1 MHKLLL
7 VEFKIICN
15 SISSSQTQI
24 LEKLLSHFLG
34 SGVPVSEVSP
44 IVEAF
49 QVRKFTK
56 GEYFT
61 EEGKTSKYL
70 AFITKGLFQYF
81 YIKDGKEITTY
92 VSGENTFLASVSSFF
107 KQQPA
112 KEFVRALVDSEVW
125 QVHYDE
131 LAKLKSHSEAFRTF
145 YIAALEQVMAGID
158 ESRSK
163 LIIMTAEERYASLMK
178 EEPTLLQQIPL
189 QYLASILG
197 VTPRHLS
204 RIRNNIC

>member
-1 MHKLLL
+1 
-7 VEFKIICN
+7 
-15 SISSSQTQI
+15 
-24 LEKLLSHFLG
+24 LEQLLSHFLG
-34 SGVPVSEVSP
+34 NGVPVSEISP
-44 IVEAF
+44 IAEAF
-49 QVRKFTK
+49 KFKKLSK
-56 GEYFT
+56 GDFFA

-70 AFITKGLFQYF
+70 AFISKGLFQYF

-92 VSGENTFLASVSSFF
+92 VSGENTFLASVSSFY
-107 KQQPA
+107 KQQPG

-125 QVHYDE
+125 RIHYDD
-131 LAKLKSHSEAFRTF
+131 LKKLKKESDAFKTF
-145 YIAALEQVMAGID
+145 YIEAIEQVLAGID

-178 EEPTLLQQIPL
+178 DEPALLQLIPL